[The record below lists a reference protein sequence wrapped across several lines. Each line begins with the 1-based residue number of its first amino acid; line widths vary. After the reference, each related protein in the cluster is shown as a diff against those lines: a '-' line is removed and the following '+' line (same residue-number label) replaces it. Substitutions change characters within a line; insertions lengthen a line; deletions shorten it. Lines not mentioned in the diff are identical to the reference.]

1 MKKLL
6 LVLSVVAMASFLLVG
21 CLPTTNTA
29 PVITTETLPNAV
41 VGTAYTTTVLATDVD
56 TEDVLTFSLVTYPT
70 DMVIS
75 EAGVISGWTPVATG
89 TQPVTVAVTD
99 GTDSVSADFT
109 ITIDAAPVVNT
120 APVITAIADQTT
132 ILGENFTYPVV
143 ATDAEADALTYS
155 LTDCPLLMEISAA
168 GVITWTPEFA
178 TQLGPHLVVVEVSD
192 GELVDTEDFIL
203 TVVEP
208 VPLVIAIDVP
218 DAYVHPTKGP
228 IVAADC
234 YDVVVTFSDNSITEG
249 KDVWARWNDVGGNV
263 GPWVLLDAN
272 ADYTEFTEEICFD
285 TDPITECVP
294 ICIEVKI
301 GTICC
306 DPIIYSE
313 MITVDTI
320 APCASFTV
328 TFEDCGVC
336 YVPPGAS
343 MSWTTT
349 CLDICDLPKDCCDD
363 NCSGVGDWSFILD
376 ETLCDPACDEV
387 YGNGCPITGAF
398 ECGCLTY
405 LYTDVTVFPPVE
417 YTGIH
422 EVEVSI
428 KDNVG
433 NEFTDTW
440 TITFDTDN
448 VISITTI
455 EAAIVS
461 VPVYDAVAEE
471 WTVTVDYGCEWEDCE
486 DCMPEVGE

>member
-1 MKKLL
+1 
-6 LVLSVVAMASFLLVG
+6 MASFLLVG
-21 CLPTTNTA
+21 CLPTPNTA

-41 VGTAYTTTVLATDVD
+41 VETPYTTTVLATDVD

-70 DMVIS
+70 GMVIS
-75 EAGVISGWTPVATG
+75 EEGVISGWTPVATG

-109 ITIDAAPVVNT
+109 ITIDEAQVVNT

-132 ILGENFTYPVV
+132 ILGETFTYPVV

-155 LTDCPLLMEISAA
+155 LTDCPLLMEISAV

-178 TQLGPHLVVVEVSD
+178 TQLGPHAVVVEVSD
-192 GELVDTEDFIL
+192 GALVDTEDFVL

-208 VPLVIAIDVP
+208 EPLVIDIDVP

-234 YDVVVTFSDNSITEG
+234 YDVVVTFSDNSTTEG
-249 KDVWARWNDVGGNV
+249 QDVWARWSDVTPDPDVN

-272 ADYTEFTEEICFD
+272 ADYTEFTGEICFD
-285 TDPITECVP
+285 TAAITECEP
-294 ICIEVKI
+294 ICIEVKV

-328 TFEDCGVC
+328 TFEDCDECVI
-336 YVPPGAS
+336 PRSAE

-349 CLDICDLPKDCCDD
+349 CEDICDDPFDCCGDD
-363 NCSGVGDWSFILD
+363 CSGVGDWSFVLD
-376 ETLCDPACDEV
+376 DDLCLGPCDTETGDDCA
-387 YGNGCPITGAF
+387 ITGGF
-398 ECGCLTY
+398 ECGCL
-405 LYTDVTVFPPVE
+405 LYADS
-417 YTGIH
+417 G
-422 EVEVSI
+422 EVVVYIIDVSI
-428 KDNVG
+428 FDNVD

-440 TITFDTDN
+440 TLTFDTDSL
-448 VISITTI
+448 VGLVSGGAADTEIT
-455 EAAIVS
+455 AG
-461 VPVYDAVAEE
+461 EE
-471 WTVTVDYGCEWEDCE
+471 WYVDYGCEWEDCAE
-486 DCMPEVGE
+486 CLPLVD